1 MILIDLNQ
9 VMISNLMMQINSNAL
24 NAIDENMVRH
34 MVLNSIRMYNMKFKD
49 SYGDIVICC
58 DDKKYWR
65 RDYFPYYKAGR
76 KKDREA
82 SPLDWNLIFETLNKV
97 RDEIK
102 EYFPYKVIQVD
113 KTEADDVIATL
124 THKFGVPLKNSSTEK
139 ILILSSDKDFMQ
151 LQKFA
156 NVDQYSPMA
165 KKFLKTSEPVK
176 FLKEHII
183 KGDRGD
189 GIPNILSSDD
199 TFITEARQKPV
210 TEKKLNTW
218 VAQKPEDFCDASML
232 RNYQRNES
240 LIDLSKVPS
249 EYADKILT
257 AYRTPKEVKGKDK
270 VLNYFIKNRMK
281 QLMEHIQEF

>member
-9 VMISNLMMQINSNAL
+9 VMISNLMMQVNSNAS
-24 NAIDENMVRH
+24 NPIDENMVRH
-34 MVLNSIRMYNMKFKD
+34 MVLNSIRMYNVKFKD
-49 SYGDIVICC
+49 EYGEIVICC

-82 SPLDWNLIFETLNKV
+82 SPFDWNMIFETLNKV

-102 EYFPYKVIQVD
+102 EYFPYKVIQVE

-124 THKFGVPLKNSSTEK
+124 AHKFGVLLKNSTTEK

-156 NVDQYSPMA
+156 NVEQYSPMG
-165 KKFLKTSEPVK
+165 KKFLRTNTPEA

-183 KGDRGD
+183 RGDRSD
-189 GIPNILSSDD
+189 GIPNFMSSDD
-199 TFITEARQKPV
+199 TFVVEARQKPV
-210 TEKKLNTW
+210 TEKKLNNW
-218 VAQKPEDFCDASML
+218 LEEEPESFCDEVML
-232 RNYQRNES
+232 RNYKRNEL
-240 LIDLSKVPS
+240 LIDLSKIPT
-249 EYADKILT
+249 EYQEKILDT
-257 AYRTPKEVKGKDK
+257 YDNTPKRGREKL
-270 VLNYFIKNRMK
+270 LNYFIQNRMK

>member
-1 MILIDLNQ
+1 MILLDLNQ
-9 VMISNLMMQINSNAL
+9 VMISNLMMQPGIASGG
-24 NAIDENMVRH
+24 IDENLIRH
-34 MVLNSIRMYNMKFKD
+34 MVLNSIRMYNVKFKAE
-49 SYGDIVICC
+49 YGDLVICA

-65 RDYFPYYKAGR
+65 KDLFPYYKAAR
-76 KKDREA
+76 KKSRED
-82 SPLDWNLIFETLNKV
+82 SPYDWNLIFETLNRV
-97 RDEIK
+97 RDEIR
-102 EYFPYKVIQVD
+102 ENFPYKVIQID
-113 KTEADDVIATL
+113 KTEADDIIGTICINY
-124 THKFGVPLKNSSTEK
+124 GVELRNSQSEK

>member
-1 MILIDLNQ
+1 MILLDLNQ
-9 VMISNLMMQINSNAL
+9 VMISNLMMQPGITSAGIN
-24 NAIDENMVRH
+24 ENLIRH
-34 MVLNSIRMYNMKFKD
+34 MVLNSIRMYNVKFKEE
-49 SYGDIVICC
+49 YGEIIVCA

-65 RDYFPYYKAGR
+65 RDLFPYYKASR
-76 KKDREA
+76 KKAREE
-82 SPLDWNLIFETLNKV
+82 SPYDWNLIFETLNKV
-97 RDEIK
+97 RDEIR
-102 EYFPYKVIQVD
+102 ENFPYKVIQID
-113 KTEADDVIATL
+113 KTEADDVIGTIC
-124 THKFGVPLKNSSTEK
+124 TNYGVELRNSQSEK

-156 NVDQYSPMA
+156 NVDQYSPIA

-199 TFITEARQKPV
+199 TFITESRQKPV
-210 TEKKLNTW
+210 TEKKLNIW
-218 VAQKPEDFCDASML
+218 VTQKPEDFCDASML

-249 EYADKILT
+249 EYAEKILT
-257 AYRTPKEVKGKDK
+257 AYRSPKEVKGKDK
-270 VLNYFIKNRMK
+270 ILNYFIKNRMK

>member
-1 MILIDLNQ
+1 MILLDLNQ
-9 VMISNLMMQINSNAL
+9 VMISNLMMQPGIASGG
-24 NAIDENMVRH
+24 IDENLIRH
-34 MVLNSIRMYNMKFKD
+34 MVLNSIRMYNVKFKD
-49 SYGDIVICC
+49 EYGDLVICA

-65 RDYFPYYKAGR
+65 KDLFPYYKAAR
-76 KKDREA
+76 KKSRED
-82 SPLDWNLIFETLNKV
+82 SPYDWNLIFETLNRV
-97 RDEIK
+97 RDEIR
-102 EYFPYKVIQVD
+102 ENFPYKVIQID
-113 KTEADDVIATL
+113 KTEADDVIGTICINY
-124 THKFGVPLKNSSTEK
+124 GVELKNSQSEK

-165 KKFLKTSEPVK
+165 KKFLKTSEPIK
-176 FLKEHII
+176 FLKEHIL

-218 VAQKPEDFCDASML
+218 VAQKPEDFCDESML

-249 EYADKILT
+249 EYADRILT
-257 AYRTPKEVKGKDK
+257 AYRSPKEVKGKDK

>member
-1 MILIDLNQ
+1 LI
-9 VMISNLMMQINSNAL
+9 
-24 NAIDENMVRH
+24 RH
-34 MVLNSIRMYNMKFKD
+34 MVLNSIRMYNVKFKD
-49 SYGDIVICC
+49 EYGELIICA

-65 RDYFPYYKAGR
+65 RDLFPYYKAAR
-76 KKDREA
+76 KKAREE
-82 SPLDWNLIFETLNKV
+82 SPYDWNLIFETLNKV
-97 RDEIK
+97 RDEIR
-102 EYFPYKVIQVD
+102 ENFPYKVIQID
-113 KTEADDVIATL
+113 KTEADDVIGTIC
-124 THKFGVPLKNSSTEK
+124 TNYGVELRNSQSEK

-156 NVDQYSPMA
+156 NVDQYSPIA

-199 TFITEARQKPV
+199 TFITESRQKPV

-218 VAQKPEDFCDASML
+218 VAQNPEEFCDATMM
-232 RNYQRNES
+232 RNYKRNES
-240 LIDLSKVPS
+240 LIDLAKVPS
-249 EYADKILT
+249 EYADRILT
-257 AYRTPKEVKGKDK
+257 AYRTPREVKGKDK

>member
-1 MILIDLNQ
+1 MILLDLNQ
-9 VMISNLMMQINSNAL
+9 VMISNLMMQPGIASGG
-24 NAIDENMVRH
+24 IDENLIRH
-34 MVLNSIRMYNMKFKD
+34 MVLNSIRMYNVKFKEE
-49 SYGDIVICC
+49 YGDLVICA

-65 RDYFPYYKAGR
+65 KDLFPYYKAAR
-76 KKDREA
+76 KKSRED
-82 SPLDWNLIFETLNKV
+82 SPYDWNLIFETLNRV
-97 RDEIK
+97 RDEIR
-102 EYFPYKVIQVD
+102 ENFPYKVIQID
-113 KTEADDVIATL
+113 KTEADDVIGTICINY
-124 THKFGVPLKNSSTEK
+124 GVELRNSQSEK

-165 KKFLKTSEPVK
+165 KKFLKTSEPIK
-176 FLKEHII
+176 FLKEHIL

-249 EYADKILT
+249 EYTDRILT
-257 AYRTPKEVKGKDK
+257 AYRSPKEVKGKDK

-281 QLMEHIQEF
+281 Q

>member
-49 SYGDIVICC
+49 SYGEIVICC

-65 RDYFPYYKAGR
+65 RDFFPYYKAGR

-124 THKFGVPLKNSSTEK
+124 THKFGVSLKNSSTEK

-156 NVDQYSPMA
+156 NVEQYSPMG
-165 KKFLKTSEPVK
+165 KKFLRTNTPEA

-183 KGDRGD
+183 RGDRSD
-189 GIPNILSSDD
+189 GIPNFMSSDD
-199 TFITEARQKPV
+199 TFVTEARQKPV
-210 TEKKLNTW
+210 TEKKLNKW
-218 VAQKPEDFCDASML
+218 LEEEPESFCDEVML
-232 RNYQRNES
+232 RNYKRNEL
-240 LIDLSKVPS
+240 LIDLSKIPT
-249 EYADKILT
+249 EYQEKILD
-257 AYRTPKEVKGKDK
+257 AYENTPKRGREKL
-270 VLNYFIKNRMK
+270 LNYFIQNRMK

>member
-1 MILIDLNQ
+1 
-9 VMISNLMMQINSNAL
+9 MMQPGITSTGIN
-24 NAIDENMVRH
+24 ENLIRH
-34 MVLNSIRMYNMKFKD
+34 MVLNSIRMYNVKFKNE
-49 SYGDIVICC
+49 YGELVICA

-65 RDYFPYYKAGR
+65 KDLFPYYKAAR
-76 KKDREA
+76 KKAREE
-82 SPLDWNLIFETLNKV
+82 SPYDWNLIFEILNKV
-97 RDEIK
+97 RDEIH
-102 EYFPYKVIQVD
+102 ENFSYKVLQVN
-113 KTEADDVIATL
+113 KTEADDIIGTVCTNY
-124 THKFGVPLKNSSTEK
+124 GVKLKNFQSEK

-151 LQKFA
+151 LQKFV
-156 NVDQYSPMA
+156 NVEQYSPIV

-199 TFITEARQKPV
+199 TFITESRQKPV

-218 VAQKPEDFCDASML
+218 VTQNPQEFCDEFMM

-240 LIDLSKVPS
+240 LIDLSKVPT
-249 EYADKILT
+249 EYTNKILT
-257 AYRTPKEVKGKDK
+257 TYHTPKKIKCKDK
-270 VLNYFIKNRMK
+270 IFNYFIKNRMK

>member
-1 MILIDLNQ
+1 
-9 VMISNLMMQINSNAL
+9 
-24 NAIDENMVRH
+24 
-34 MVLNSIRMYNMKFKD
+34 MVLNSIRMYNVKFKEE
-49 SYGDIVICC
+49 YGDLVICA

-65 RDYFPYYKAGR
+65 KDLFPYYKAAR
-76 KKDREA
+76 KKSREE
-82 SPLDWNLIFETLNKV
+82 SPYDWNLIFETLNRV
-97 RDEIK
+97 RDEIR
-102 EYFPYKVIQVD
+102 ENFPYKVIQID
-113 KTEADDVIATL
+113 KTEADDVIGTIC
-124 THKFGVPLKNSSTEK
+124 TNYGVELKNSQSEK

>member
-1 MILIDLNQ
+1 MILLDLNQ
-9 VMISNLMMQINSNAL
+9 VMISNLMMQPGIASGG
-24 NAIDENMVRH
+24 IDENLIRH
-34 MVLNSIRMYNMKFKD
+34 MVLNSIRMYNVKFKD
-49 SYGDIVICC
+49 EYGDLVICA

-65 RDYFPYYKAGR
+65 KDLFPYYKAAR
-76 KKDREA
+76 KKSRED
-82 SPLDWNLIFETLNKV
+82 SPYDWNLIFETLNRV
-97 RDEIK
+97 RDEIR
-102 EYFPYKVIQVD
+102 ENFPYKVIQID
-113 KTEADDVIATL
+113 KTEADDVIGTICINY
-124 THKFGVPLKNSSTEK
+124 GVELKNSQSEK

-156 NVDQYSPMA
+156 NVNQYSPMA
-165 KKFLKTSEPVK
+165 KKFLKTSEPIK
-176 FLKEHII
+176 FLKEHIL

-249 EYADKILT
+249 EYTDRILT
-257 AYRTPKEVKGKDK
+257 AYRSPKEVKGKDK

>member
-9 VMISNLMMQINSNAL
+9 VMISNLMMQVNSNAS
-24 NAIDENMVRH
+24 NPIDENMVRH
-34 MVLNSIRMYNMKFKD
+34 MVLNSIRMYNVKFKD
-49 SYGDIVICC
+49 NYGDIVICC

-82 SPLDWNLIFETLNKV
+82 SPFDWNLIFETLNKV

-124 THKFGVPLKNSSTEK
+124 AHKFGVSLKNSTTEK

-156 NVDQYSPMA
+156 NVEQYSPMG
-165 KKFLKTSEPVK
+165 KKFLRTNTPEA

-183 KGDRGD
+183 RGDRSD
-189 GIPNILSSDD
+189 GIPNFMSSDD
-199 TFITEARQKPV
+199 TFVVEARQKPV
-210 TEKKLNTW
+210 TEKKLNKW
-218 VAQKPEDFCDASML
+218 LEEEPESFCDEVML
-232 RNYQRNES
+232 RNYKRNEL
-240 LIDLSKVPS
+240 LIDLSKIPT
-249 EYADKILT
+249 EYQEKILET
-257 AYRTPKEVKGKDK
+257 YDNTPKRGREKL
-270 VLNYFIKNRMK
+270 LNYFIQNRMK

>member
-1 MILIDLNQ
+1 MILLDLNQ
-9 VMISNLMMQINSNAL
+9 VMISNLMMQPGIASGG
-24 NAIDENMVRH
+24 IDENLIRH
-34 MVLNSIRMYNMKFKD
+34 MVLNSIRMYNVKFKD
-49 SYGDIVICC
+49 EYGDLVICA

-65 RDYFPYYKAGR
+65 KDLFPYYKAAR
-76 KKDREA
+76 KKSRED
-82 SPLDWNLIFETLNKV
+82 SPYDWNLIFETLNRV
-97 RDEIK
+97 RDEIR
-102 EYFPYKVIQVD
+102 ENFPYKVIQID
-113 KTEADDVIATL
+113 KTEADDVIGTICINY
-124 THKFGVPLKNSSTEK
+124 GVELRNSQSEK

-165 KKFLKTSEPVK
+165 KKFLKTSEPIK
-176 FLKEHII
+176 FLKEHIL

-232 RNYQRNES
+232 VNMQ
-240 LIDLSKVPS
+240 I
-249 EYADKILT
+249 
-257 AYRTPKEVKGKDK
+257 
-270 VLNYFIKNRMK
+270 
-281 QLMEHIQEF
+281 EF

>member
-1 MILIDLNQ
+1 MILLDLNQ
-9 VMISNLMMQINSNAL
+9 VMISNLMMQPGIASGG
-24 NAIDENMVRH
+24 IDENLIRH
-34 MVLNSIRMYNMKFKD
+34 MVLNSIRMYNVKFKGE
-49 SYGDIVICC
+49 YGDLVICA

-65 RDYFPYYKAGR
+65 KDLFPYYKAAR
-76 KKDREA
+76 KKSREE
-82 SPLDWNLIFETLNKV
+82 SPYDWNLIFETLNRV
-97 RDEIK
+97 RDEIR
-102 EYFPYKVIQVD
+102 ENFPYKVIQID
-113 KTEADDVIATL
+113 KTEADDVIGTIC
-124 THKFGVPLKNSSTEK
+124 TNYGVELRNSQSEK

-165 KKFLKTSEPVK
+165 KKFLKTSEPIK

-249 EYADKILT
+249 EYADRILT
-257 AYRTPKEVKGKDK
+257 AYRSPKEVKGKDK

>member
-1 MILIDLNQ
+1 MILLDLNQ
-9 VMISNLMMQINSNAL
+9 VMISNLMMQPGIASGG
-24 NAIDENMVRH
+24 IDENLIRH
-34 MVLNSIRMYNMKFKD
+34 MVLNSIRMYNVKFKEE
-49 SYGDIVICC
+49 YGDLVICA

-65 RDYFPYYKAGR
+65 KDLFPYYKAAR
-76 KKDREA
+76 KKSRED
-82 SPLDWNLIFETLNKV
+82 SPYDWNLIFETLNRV
-97 RDEIK
+97 RDEIR
-102 EYFPYKVIQVD
+102 ENFPYKVIQID
-113 KTEADDVIATL
+113 KTEADDVIGTICINY
-124 THKFGVPLKNSSTEK
+124 GVELKNSQSEK

-165 KKFLKTSEPVK
+165 KKFLKTSEPIK
-176 FLKEHII
+176 FLKEHIL

-249 EYADKILT
+249 EYADRILT
-257 AYRTPKEVKGKDK
+257 AYRSPKEVKGKDK

>member
-1 MILIDLNQ
+1 MMLLDLNQ
-9 VMISNLMMQINSNAL
+9 VMISNLMMQPGIASGG
-24 NAIDENMVRH
+24 IDENLIRH
-34 MVLNSIRMYNMKFKD
+34 MVLNSIRMYNVKFKD
-49 SYGDIVICC
+49 EYGDLVICA

-65 RDYFPYYKAGR
+65 KDLFPYYKAAR
-76 KKDREA
+76 KKSRED
-82 SPLDWNLIFETLNKV
+82 SPYDWNLIFETLNRV
-97 RDEIK
+97 RDEIR
-102 EYFPYKVIQVD
+102 ENFPYKVIQID
-113 KTEADDVIATL
+113 KTEADDVIGTICINY
-124 THKFGVPLKNSSTEK
+124 GVELKNSQSEK

-165 KKFLKTSEPVK
+165 KKFLKTSEPIK
-176 FLKEHII
+176 FLKEHIL

-249 EYADKILT
+249 EYADRILT
-257 AYRTPKEVKGKDK
+257 AYRSPKEVKGKDK

>member
-1 MILIDLNQ
+1 MQ
-9 VMISNLMMQINSNAL
+9 VNSNAS
-24 NAIDENMVRH
+24 NPIDENMVRH
-34 MVLNSIRMYNMKFKD
+34 MVLNSIRMYNVKFKD
-49 SYGDIVICC
+49 EYGEIVICC

-82 SPLDWNLIFETLNKV
+82 SPFDWNMIFETLNKV

-102 EYFPYKVIQVD
+102 EYFPYKVIQVE

-124 THKFGVPLKNSSTEK
+124 AHKFGVLLKNSTTEK

-156 NVDQYSPMA
+156 NVEQYSPMG
-165 KKFLKTSEPVK
+165 KKFLRTNNPEA

-183 KGDRGD
+183 RGDRSD
-189 GIPNILSSDD
+189 GIPNFMSSDD
-199 TFITEARQKPV
+199 TFVVEARQKPV
-210 TEKKLNTW
+210 TEKKLNKW
-218 VAQKPEDFCDASML
+218 LEEEPESFCDEVML
-232 RNYQRNES
+232 RNYKRNEL
-240 LIDLSKVPS
+240 LIDLSKIPT
-249 EYADKILT
+249 EYQEKILET
-257 AYRTPKEVKGKDK
+257 YDNTPKRGREKL
-270 VLNYFIKNRMK
+270 LNYFIQNRMK

>member
-1 MILIDLNQ
+1 
-9 VMISNLMMQINSNAL
+9 MMQINSNAL
-24 NAIDENMVRH
+24 NVIDENMVRH
-34 MVLNSIRMYNMKFKD
+34 MVLNSIRMYNVKFKD

-124 THKFGVPLKNSSTEK
+124 TYKFGVPLKNSSTEK

-156 NVDQYSPMA
+156 NVEQYSPMG
-165 KKFLKTSEPVK
+165 KKFLRTNTPEA

-183 KGDRGD
+183 RGDRSD
-189 GIPNILSSDD
+189 GIPNFMSCDD
-199 TFITEARQKPV
+199 TFVTDARQKPV
-210 TEKKLNTW
+210 TEKKLNKW
-218 VAQKPEDFCDASML
+218 LEEEPESFCDEVML
-232 RNYQRNES
+232 RNYKRNEL
-240 LIDLSKVPS
+240 LIDLSKIPT
-249 EYADKILT
+249 EYQEKILD
-257 AYRTPKEVKGKDK
+257 AYDNTPKRGREKL
-270 VLNYFIKNRMK
+270 LNYFIQNRMK

>member
-1 MILIDLNQ
+1 MILLDLNQ
-9 VMISNLMMQINSNAL
+9 VMISNLMMQPGIASGG
-24 NAIDENMVRH
+24 IDENLIRH
-34 MVLNSIRMYNMKFKD
+34 MVLNSIRMYNVKFKD
-49 SYGDIVICC
+49 EYGDLVICA

-65 RDYFPYYKAGR
+65 KDLFPYYKAAR
-76 KKDREA
+76 KKSRED
-82 SPLDWNLIFETLNKV
+82 SPYDWNLIFETLNRV
-97 RDEIK
+97 RDEIR
-102 EYFPYKVIQVD
+102 ENFPYKVIQID
-113 KTEADDVIATL
+113 KTEADDVIGTICINY
-124 THKFGVPLKNSSTEK
+124 GVELRNSQSEK

-165 KKFLKTSEPVK
+165 KKFLKTSEPIK
-176 FLKEHII
+176 FLKEHIL

-218 VAQKPEDFCDASML
+218 VSQKPEDFCDASML

-249 EYADKILT
+249 EYADRILT
-257 AYRTPKEVKGKDK
+257 AYRSPKEVKGKDK

-281 QLMEHIQEF
+281 QLMKHIQEF

>member
-1 MILIDLNQ
+1 MILLDLNQ
-9 VMISNLMMQINSNAL
+9 VMISNLMMQPGIANGG
-24 NAIDENMVRH
+24 IDENLIRH
-34 MVLNSIRMYNMKFKD
+34 MVLNSIRMYNVKFKEE
-49 SYGDIVICC
+49 YGDLVICA

-65 RDYFPYYKAGR
+65 RDLFPYYKAAR
-76 KKDREA
+76 KKSREE
-82 SPLDWNLIFETLNKV
+82 SPYDWNLIFETLNRV
-97 RDEIK
+97 RDEIR
-102 EYFPYKVIQVD
+102 ENFPYKVIQID
-113 KTEADDVIATL
+113 KTEADDVIGTICINY
-124 THKFGVPLKNSSTEK
+124 GVELRNSQSEK

-165 KKFLKTSEPVK
+165 KKFLKTSEPIK
-176 FLKEHII
+176 FLKEHIL

-218 VAQKPEDFCDASML
+218 VSQKPEDFCDASML

-249 EYADKILT
+249 EYTDRILT
-257 AYRTPKEVKGKDK
+257 AYRSPKEVKGKDK

>member
-1 MILIDLNQ
+1 MILLDLNQ
-9 VMISNLMMQINSNAL
+9 VMISNLMMQPGIANGG
-24 NAIDENMVRH
+24 IDENLIRH
-34 MVLNSIRMYNMKFKD
+34 MVLNSIRMYNVKFKD
-49 SYGDIVICC
+49 EYGDLVICA

-65 RDYFPYYKAGR
+65 KDLFPYYKAAR
-76 KKDREA
+76 KKSRED
-82 SPLDWNLIFETLNKV
+82 SPYDWNLIFETLNRV
-97 RDEIK
+97 RDEIR
-102 EYFPYKVIQVD
+102 ENFPYKVIQID
-113 KTEADDVIATL
+113 KTEADDVIGTICINY
-124 THKFGVPLKNSSTEK
+124 GVELKNSQSEK

-165 KKFLKTSEPVK
+165 KKFLKTSEPIK
-176 FLKEHII
+176 FLKEHIL

-249 EYADKILT
+249 EYADRILT
-257 AYRTPKEVKGKDK
+257 AYRSPKEVKGKDK

>member
-1 MILIDLNQ
+1 MILVDLNQ
-9 VMISNLMMQINSNAL
+9 VMISNLMMQLNSNASSH
-24 NAIDENMVRH
+24 IDENLIRH
-34 MVLNSIRMYNMKFKD
+34 MVLNSIRMYNVKFKA

-65 RDYFPYYKAGR
+65 RDFFPYYKAGR

-82 SPLDWNLIFETLNKV
+82 SPFDWNLIFETLNKV

-124 THKFGVPLKNSSTEK
+124 AHKFGVSLNNSTTEK

-156 NVDQYSPMA
+156 NIEQYSPMG
-165 KKFLKTSEPVK
+165 KKFLKCSDPEK
-176 FLKEHII
+176 FLKEHIC
-183 KGDRGD
+183 KGDRSD
-189 GIPNILSSDD
+189 GIPNFLSSDD
-199 TFITEARQKPV
+199 TFVVEARQKPV
-210 TEKKLNTW
+210 TEKKLNKW
-218 VAQKPEDFCDASML
+218 LEQEPESFCDEVML
-232 RNYQRNES
+232 RNYKRNEL
-240 LIDLSKVPS
+240 LIDLSKIPT
-249 EYADKILT
+249 EYREKILD
-257 AYRTPKEVKGKDK
+257 AYDNAPNRGREKL
-270 VLNYFIKNRMK
+270 LNYFIQNRMK